1 MLIQKYLSK
10 SQTYKPLQQPTVHLR
25 VFSWWPAHPVALK
38 SIAKVPNQKVAR
50 QPKCFSSSDGLV
62 QICMTFTMVF
72 TQNSSVFHWAVHQPI
87 AFIQVW
93 SLTRW
98 FEPLTKQL
106 WLPLRRHFFFTCT
119 RAHKSLSNDI
129 MQNCWIRTQLVCR
142 ECLKKAWSGQL
153 FFSQYCIGSLWVE
166 ICYSVIVA
174 NFSSSI
180 HHSAAKKKWHE
191 QE

>member
-1 MLIQKYLSK
+1 M
-10 SQTYKPLQQPTVHLR
+10 
-25 VFSWWPAHPVALK
+25 ALK

-129 MQNCWIRTQLVCR
+129 MQDCWIRTQLD
-142 ECLKKAWSGQL
+142 ECAKLPDPVVGIQVDCIPCSSLATSYTPPTTKSSEKMAGNLSWSQ
-153 FFSQYCIGSLWVE
+153 
-166 ICYSVIVA
+166 
-174 NFSSSI
+174 
-180 HHSAAKKKWHE
+180 
-191 QE
+191 